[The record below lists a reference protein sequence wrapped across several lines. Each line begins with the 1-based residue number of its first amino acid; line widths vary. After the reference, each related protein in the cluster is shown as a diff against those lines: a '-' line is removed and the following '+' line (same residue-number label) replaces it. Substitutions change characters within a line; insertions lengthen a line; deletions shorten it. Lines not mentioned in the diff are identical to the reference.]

1 MSKIDLNDVMFETMV
16 IHAGQEPD
24 KGTGALSTPIFQ
36 TSTFC
41 FETVEEGAAKFS
53 KEIPGYVYSRGGNP
67 TNRALEIKC
76 AALEGGEDCVAT
88 ASGMGAI
95 GAVLLGLVKT
105 GDHIVSGDTIYGGT
119 SVVMRT
125 NMPNLGIDVTFVDT
139 TKPEEVEKAINERTK
154 VIYFETITNPTL
166 KLADIE
172 EIAKIAKKHG
182 VKLVV
187 DNTFSPPPILSPLKL
202 GADFVIHS
210 VTKYING
217 HGDVIGGVIIGPK
230 DDIAVIRGNYVT
242 KICGTPPSPFNSYL
256 VMRGMKTLPIRVREH
271 CKNAMEMAEYLEKN
285 EYVKTVY
292 YPGLKSHPQHEL
304 AKKMLNGMY
313 TGMIAFELKDD
324 VKGLSAFEAGKKFL
338 NNLKI
343 ASIAV
348 SLGDPDTLIEH
359 PASMTHA
366 SVPPESRLE
375 VGITDG
381 LIRLSVGLE
390 NVKDLIKDF
399 EQSFAKL

>member
-154 VIYFETITNPTL
+154 VIYFETVTNPTL

-172 EIAKIAKKHG
+172 ETAKIAKKHG

>member
-1 MSKIDLNDVMFETMV
+1 MSKIDLKEVMFETMV

-95 GAVLLGLVKT
+95 GAILLSLVRT
-105 GDHIVSGDTIYGGT
+105 GDHIVSGDTVYGGT

-125 NMPNLGIDVTFVDT
+125 NMPAIGVDVTFVDT
-139 TKPEEVEKAINERTK
+139 TNPDEVEKAITDKTK
-154 VIYFETITNPTL
+154 VIYFESVTNPTM

-172 EIAKIAKKHG
+172 KISAIAKKHG
-182 VKLVV
+182 VKVVV

-202 GADFVIHS
+202 GADYVIHS

-217 HGDVIGGVIIGPK
+217 HGDVIGGVIVGPK
-230 DDIAVIRGNYVT
+230 DEIALVRGNYVT

-256 VMRGMKTLPIRVREH
+256 VMRGMKTLPLRVREH
-271 CKNAMEMAEYLEKN
+271 CRNAMAMAEYLEKN
-285 EYVKTVY
+285 EYIKSVY
-292 YPGLKSHPQHEL
+292 YPGLESHPQYEL
-304 AKKMLNGMY
+304 AKKTMNGMY

-324 VKGLSAFEAGKKFL
+324 VMGLSAFKAGKKFL

-366 SVPPESRLE
+366 SVPVESRLE

-390 NVKDLIKDF
+390 NVVDLIKDF
-399 EQSFAKL
+399 EQSFASL

>member
-1 MSKIDLNDVMFETMV
+1 MSKIDLKEVMFETMV

-95 GAVLLGLVKT
+95 GAILLSLVRT
-105 GDHIVSGDTIYGGT
+105 GDHIVSGDTVYGGT

-125 NMPNLGIDVTFVDT
+125 NMPAIGVDVTFVDT
-139 TKPEEVEKAINERTK
+139 TNPEEVENAITDKTK
-154 VIYFETITNPTL
+154 VIYFESVTNPTM

-172 EIAKIAKKHG
+172 KISAIAKKHG
-182 VKLVV
+182 VKVVV

-202 GADFVIHS
+202 GADYVIHS

-217 HGDVIGGVIIGPK
+217 HGDVIGGVIVGPK
-230 DDIAVIRGNYVT
+230 DEIALVRGNYVT

-256 VMRGMKTLPIRVREH
+256 VMRGMKTLPLRVREH
-271 CKNAMEMAEYLEKN
+271 CSNAMAMAEYLEKN
-285 EYVKTVY
+285 EYIKSVY
-292 YPGLKSHPQHEL
+292 YPGLESHPQHEL
-304 AKKMLNGMY
+304 AKNTMNGMY

-366 SVPPESRLE
+366 SVPVESRIE

-390 NVKDLIKDF
+390 NVIDLIKDF
-399 EQSFAKL
+399 EQSFASL

>member
-154 VIYFETITNPTL
+154 VIYFETVTNPTL

>member
-154 VIYFETITNPTL
+154 VIYFETVTNPTL

-256 VMRGMKTLPIRVREH
+256 VMRGMKTMPIRVREH
-271 CKNAMEMAEYLEKN
+271 CKNAMEMAEYLDKN

>member
-67 TNRALEIKC
+67 TNRALELKC

-105 GDHIVSGDTIYGGT
+105 GDHIVSGDTVYGGT

-125 NMPNLGIDVTFVDT
+125 NMPDLGIDVTFVDT
-139 TKPEEVEKAINERTK
+139 TDPAEVEKAINDRTK
-154 VIYFETITNPTL
+154 VIYFETVTNPTL

-217 HGDVIGGVIIGPK
+217 HGDVIGGVIVGPK

-271 CKNAMEMAEYLEKN
+271 CKNALTMAEYLEKN

-292 YPGLKSHPQHEL
+292 YPGLESHPQHEL
-304 AKKMLNGMY
+304 AKKMLNGMF

-390 NVKDLIKDF
+390 NVVDLIKDF

>member
-105 GDHIVSGDTIYGGT
+105 GDHIVSGDTVYGGT

-139 TKPEEVEKAINERTK
+139 TKPDEVEKAINERTK
-154 VIYFETITNPTL
+154 VIYFETVTNPTL

-172 EIAKIAKKHG
+172 EISKIAKKHG

-390 NVKDLIKDF
+390 NVADLIKDF

>member
-1 MSKIDLNDVMFETMV
+1 MSKIDLKEVMFETMV

-95 GAVLLGLVKT
+95 GAILLSLVRT
-105 GDHIVSGDTIYGGT
+105 GDHIVSGDTVYGGT

-125 NMPNLGIDVTFVDT
+125 NMPAIGVDVTFVDT
-139 TKPEEVEKAINERTK
+139 TNPDEVEKAITDKTK
-154 VIYFETITNPTL
+154 VIYFESVTNPTM

-172 EIAKIAKKHG
+172 KISAIAKKHG
-182 VKLVV
+182 VKVVV

-202 GADFVIHS
+202 GADYVIHS

-217 HGDVIGGVIIGPK
+217 HGDVIGGVIVGPK
-230 DDIAVIRGNYVT
+230 DEIALVRGNYVT

-256 VMRGMKTLPIRVREH
+256 VMRGMKTLPLRVREH
-271 CKNAMEMAEYLEKN
+271 CRNAMAMAEYLEKN
-285 EYVKTVY
+285 EYIKSVY
-292 YPGLKSHPQHEL
+292 YPGLESHPQYEL
-304 AKKMLNGMY
+304 AKKTMNGMY

-324 VKGLSAFEAGKKFL
+324 VKGLSAFKAGKKFL

-366 SVPPESRLE
+366 SVPVESRLE

-390 NVKDLIKDF
+390 NVVDLIKDF
-399 EQSFAKL
+399 EQSFASL

>member
-105 GDHIVSGDTIYGGT
+105 GDHIVSGDTVYGGT

-154 VIYFETITNPTL
+154 VIYFETVTNPTL

>member
-67 TNRALEIKC
+67 TNRALELKC

-105 GDHIVSGDTIYGGT
+105 GDHIVCGDTIYGGT

-125 NMPNLGIDVTFVDT
+125 NMPDLGIDVTFVDT

-154 VIYFETITNPTL
+154 VIYFETVTNPTL

-271 CKNAMEMAEYLEKN
+271 CKNAMEMAEYLEKS

>member
-1 MSKIDLNDVMFETMV
+1 
-16 IHAGQEPD
+16 
-24 KGTGALSTPIFQ
+24 
-36 TSTFC
+36 
-41 FETVEEGAAKFS
+41 
-53 KEIPGYVYSRGGNP
+53 
-67 TNRALEIKC
+67 
-76 AALEGGEDCVAT
+76 
-88 ASGMGAI
+88 
-95 GAVLLGLVKT
+95 
-105 GDHIVSGDTIYGGT
+105 
-119 SVVMRT
+119 
-125 NMPNLGIDVTFVDT
+125 
-139 TKPEEVEKAINERTK
+139 
-154 VIYFETITNPTL
+154 
-166 KLADIE
+166 
-172 EIAKIAKKHG
+172 
-182 VKLVV
+182 
-187 DNTFSPPPILSPLKL
+187 
-202 GADFVIHS
+202 
-210 VTKYING
+210 
-217 HGDVIGGVIIGPK
+217 
-230 DDIAVIRGNYVT
+230 
-242 KICGTPPSPFNSYL
+242 
-256 VMRGMKTLPIRVREH
+256 MRGMKTLPIRVREH
-271 CKNAMEMAEYLEKN
+271 CKNAMEMAEYLEKS

>member
-67 TNRALEIKC
+67 TNRALELKC

-105 GDHIVSGDTIYGGT
+105 GDHIVSGDTVYGGT

-125 NMPNLGIDVTFVDT
+125 NMPDLGIDVTFVDT
-139 TKPEEVEKAINERTK
+139 TKPEEVEKAINEKTK
-154 VIYFETITNPTL
+154 VIYFETVTNPTL

-172 EIAKIAKKHG
+172 EIAGIAKKHG

-292 YPGLKSHPQHEL
+292 YPGLESHPQHEL

-366 SVPPESRLE
+366 SVPPESRAE

-390 NVKDLIKDF
+390 NVADLIKDF

>member
-67 TNRALEIKC
+67 TNRALELKC

-105 GDHIVSGDTIYGGT
+105 GDHIVCGDTIYGGT

-125 NMPNLGIDVTFVDT
+125 NMPDLGIDVTFVDT
-139 TKPEEVEKAINERTK
+139 TKPEEVEKAINEKTK
-154 VIYFETITNPTL
+154 VIYFETVTNPTL

-271 CKNAMEMAEYLEKN
+271 CKNAMEMAEYLEKS

-390 NVKDLIKDF
+390 NVADLIKDF

>member
-67 TNRALEIKC
+67 TNRALELKC

-105 GDHIVSGDTIYGGT
+105 GDHIVCGDTIYGGT

-125 NMPNLGIDVTFVDT
+125 NMPDLGIDVTFVDT
-139 TKPEEVEKAINERTK
+139 TKPEEVEKAINEKTK
-154 VIYFETITNPTL
+154 VIYFETVTNPTL

-271 CKNAMEMAEYLEKN
+271 CKNAMEMAEYLEKS

-390 NVKDLIKDF
+390 NEKDLIKDF

>member
-105 GDHIVSGDTIYGGT
+105 GDHIVSGDTVYGGT

-139 TKPEEVEKAINERTK
+139 TKPDEVEKAINERTK
-154 VIYFETITNPTL
+154 VIYFETVTNPTL

-172 EIAKIAKKHG
+172 EISKIAKKHG

-230 DDIAVIRGNYVT
+230 EDIAVIRGNYVT

-390 NVKDLIKDF
+390 NVADLIKDF

>member
-154 VIYFETITNPTL
+154 VIYFETVTNPTL

-202 GADFVIHS
+202 GADFIIHS

>member
-67 TNRALEIKC
+67 TNRALELKC

-105 GDHIVSGDTIYGGT
+105 GDHIVCGDTIYGGT

-125 NMPNLGIDVTFVDT
+125 NMPDLGIDVTFVDT
-139 TKPEEVEKAINERTK
+139 TKPEEVEKAINEKTK
-154 VIYFETITNPTL
+154 VIYFETVTNPTL

-271 CKNAMEMAEYLEKN
+271 CKNAMEMAEYLEKS